1 MGESIPVYNHGNMK
15 RDFTYIDDII
25 SGTRSAM
32 EKNYR
37 CEIFNLGN
45 NKSKNLKDMIT
56 IIETSLGKKA
66 DIDFQSIQPGDV
78 VETFADIDKTIEKL
92 DYNPRIDIE
101 KGIPRFIDWYKNYT
115 SI

>member
-1 MGESIPVYNHGNMK
+1 MK
-15 RDFTYIDDII
+15 RDFTFIDDIV

-37 CEIFNLGN
+37 CEVFNLGN
-45 NKSKNLKDMIT
+45 NKSENLMDMIT
-56 IIETSLGKKA
+56 VIETSLGKKA

-92 DYNPRIDIE
+92 DYNPKIDIE
-101 KGIPRFIDWYKNYT
+101 QGIPRFIDWYKNYT